1 MEHWRNFLII
11 AGLFAFIIVL
21 VSSDFGQPTGRVYD
35 CNMAQWHPDIPQF
48 VREECRRLIQEE
60 FERQRREELNKK
72 LIRT

>member
-21 VSSDFGQPTGRVYD
+21 VNSDFGNSQGRFYD
-35 CNMAQWHPDIPQF
+35 CSMAQWHPDVPP
-48 VREECRRLIQEE
+48 VVKEECRRLIQEE
-60 FERQRREELNKK
+60 FERLRNEEMNKK